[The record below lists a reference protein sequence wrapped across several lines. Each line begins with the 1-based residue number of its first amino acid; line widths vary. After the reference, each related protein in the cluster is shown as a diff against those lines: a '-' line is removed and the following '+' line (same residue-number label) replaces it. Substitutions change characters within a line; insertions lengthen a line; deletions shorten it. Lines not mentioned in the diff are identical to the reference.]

1 MEYQTLNNGTKI
13 PALGIGT
20 FRISPDDAQK
30 AVASALAGRYRLV
43 DTVNA
48 YLNEKAVG
56 RAIKEAG
63 VARDELYVSTKLWP
77 SVYGRAAQA
86 IDETLAR
93 LQLDYVDLLFLH
105 QPVGQTKEAY
115 RAVEEA
121 VRQGKVR
128 SIGLSN
134 VSVEQ
139 FEEFRAAADVAPSVL
154 QVEAHPYYP
163 QTSLKEYLSGVG
175 AILMAWYPLGSGD
188 KSLLSQPV
196 LAQLGE
202 KYGKSP
208 AQVVLRWHV
217 QAGNVAVPGSRNP
230 EHIRAN
236 GDVFDFSLT
245 DQEMALV
252 AGLDR
257 GTPYYTATP
266 EALQGYLSFAPD
278 FDAQK

>member
-175 AILMAWYPLGSGD
+175 AVLMAWYPLGSGD